1 MKIIT
6 IQSRTSDVA
15 AQVIVMIMTAL
26 GFVIGKRGLLI
37 TYNELDR
44 TATLECDDSETMK
57 WFRVYGTALL
67 GMKLKQH
74 YWEKTVEGHIIH
86 NMVVDTDKPYLKFD
100 RTDYL
105 RQIGGQAHV

>member
-6 IQSRTSDVA
+6 IQSRTSDLA
-15 AQVIVMIMTAL
+15 AQVITTIMVAL
-26 GFVIGKRGLLI
+26 GFTVGKRGLLI

-44 TATLECDDSETMK
+44 TATLECDDKETLS

-74 YWEKTVEGHIIH
+74 YWEKSIDGHIIH
-86 NMVVDTDKPYLKFD
+86 NMVVDTSKPYLKFNN
-100 RTDYL
+100 TDYL
-105 RQIGGQAHV
+105 KQLNH